1 MWRSLRLCTAVVGV
15 VSANTAWTV
24 CNRKL
29 LKDGALFF
37 IRGVNY
43 QPAPIDTWSGVDL
56 LLRPELWQRDLPLLR
71 NMNANAAKVYAFT
84 SGNPDGHNAY
94 LDAAFNNGYL
104 PIYTMFSI
112 WVSPYPMSAAV
123 AIDSPDF
130 AQFVPKYEAM
140 AKEVACHPGTMGFVI
155 GGEMNGIWEVK
166 TQLFW
171 SKFNALSQAVRRGI
185 ASANCASPAPKI
197 LTTNFIDDYAAS
209 VTYGEQFRADVD
221 VWGINIYDK
230 RFGSDKM
237 LVHSR
242 ATSRPFLFGEY
253 GVPFASNWNE
263 AIGAAS
269 WDVGM
274 YLMSMANLLRDSF
287 LGKDPSGTAVLV
299 GGFIFEFTDEWWKQ
313 GFPSSQEFGWD
324 PAPIFPMG
332 YGSEEFFGLF
342 SVARGPGL
350 NKISPRQVVSQL
362 ATLWAISVDGQSY
375 NCANP
380 TPPATPRGPTTV
392 VQSCGKDPSNGVA
405 SFSDSICSTPNGALG
420 CQGTGGH
427 CRYCQLYPTP
437 QSSPYV
443 GCPATSRPP
452 TTTTSS
458 MTCANPSQLC
468 LNGVALL
475 SNPQSCEFGT
485 CPTTTCD
492 ADPVMLVRGV
502 GMVYDATCVTNS
514 AQVGCDLLRPGCRYC
529 SPPNSRTAFAPCPTI
544 PSKSTC
550 VATLSDLNMGLGVVE
565 DGGCAGGG
573 IGCDATRPT
582 CRYCKMKETAQSKLL
597 NACPGVTST
606 STSGFA
612 AADDSESAVEGTST
626 TNNASTILLLVATVV
641 GVVVA
646 GVLVAKVVFR
656 KPKKSEKQGEVA
668 MHTPSGAGIL

>member
-242 ATSRPFLFGEY
+242 ATSRPFLFG
-253 GVPFASNWNE
+253 
-263 AIGAAS
+263 
-269 WDVGM
+269 
-274 YLMSMANLLRDSF
+274 
-287 LGKDPSGTAVLV
+287 
-299 GGFIFEFTDEWWKQ
+299 

-342 SVARGPGL
+342 
-350 NKISPRQVVSQL
+350 
-362 ATLWAISVDGQSY
+362 
-375 NCANP
+375 
-380 TPPATPRGPTTV
+380 
-392 VQSCGKDPSNGVA
+392 
-405 SFSDSICSTPNGALG
+405 
-420 CQGTGGH
+420 
-427 CRYCQLYPTP
+427 
-437 QSSPYV
+437 
-443 GCPATSRPP
+443 
-452 TTTTSS
+452 
-458 MTCANPSQLC
+458 
-468 LNGVALL
+468 
-475 SNPQSCEFGT
+475 
-485 CPTTTCD
+485 
-492 ADPVMLVRGV
+492 
-502 GMVYDATCVTNS
+502 
-514 AQVGCDLLRPGCRYC
+514 
-529 SPPNSRTAFAPCPTI
+529 SRTAFAPCPTI

-626 TNNASTILLLVATVV
+626 TNNTSSILLLVAAVV

-668 MHTPSGAGIL
+668 MHTPSGAVHFVHRSADTMSPIRNLVKYPNRVKDLQALFTKNPHLHGAENPTFLKGPNDQAIFYTSIALFGLGTVQTLRGWVNMSFGWGKVE

>member
-242 ATSRPFLFGEY
+242 ATSRPFLFGGHRY
-253 GVPFASNWNE
+253 AQHTVYHTLFKPSM
-263 AIGAAS
+263 IGAAS
-269 WDVGM
+269 WDVGL

-342 SVARGPGL
+342 
-350 NKISPRQVVSQL
+350 
-362 ATLWAISVDGQSY
+362 
-375 NCANP
+375 
-380 TPPATPRGPTTV
+380 
-392 VQSCGKDPSNGVA
+392 
-405 SFSDSICSTPNGALG
+405 
-420 CQGTGGH
+420 
-427 CRYCQLYPTP
+427 
-437 QSSPYV
+437 
-443 GCPATSRPP
+443 
-452 TTTTSS
+452 
-458 MTCANPSQLC
+458 
-468 LNGVALL
+468 
-475 SNPQSCEFGT
+475 
-485 CPTTTCD
+485 
-492 ADPVMLVRGV
+492 
-502 GMVYDATCVTNS
+502 
-514 AQVGCDLLRPGCRYC
+514 
-529 SPPNSRTAFAPCPTI
+529 SRTAFAPCPTI

-668 MHTPSGAGIL
+668 MHTPSGAGIFADTMSPIRNLVKYPNRVKELQALFTKNPHLHGAENPTFLKGPNDQAIFYTSIALFGLGTVQTLRGWVNMSFGWGKVE